1 MACPIQTALISVS
14 DKTGITD
21 FARELTTH
29 NITIFS
35 TGGTLKTL
43 QDAGISAQPLSELT
57 HFPELLG
64 GRVKTLH
71 PGVFAGILARRGN
84 ASDMEAIT
92 QHDLRLIDLVVVNL
106 YRFEEITK
114 QPEATLEQIIKQ
126 IDIGGPSLIRAAAK
140 NFSDVTVVIDPEDY
154 DRVAQEIRATGG
166 SISPDMRRSL
176 AAKVF
181 HRTSQYDQC
190 IADFF
195 QRLTGE
201 AQPPPTEMFAPQLTL
216 QYQKALDLRYGENPH
231 QQAALYS
238 EQAVGKTSVVTAKQL
253 HGKALSYN
261 NIADLETALE
271 MAREFDEP
279 TAVILKHANPCGVAS
294 ADTLVEAYQLAREC
308 DPVSAFG
315 GIISL
320 NQTMDEATAA
330 EIASTFIEAV
340 IAPGYGESAL
350 ALLTKKKNIRLL
362 ATGPFSQKY
371 PALTALSIVGGMLVQ
386 TRDLAM
392 VSPEDLKIMTDAQP
406 TPDDIQGMLFAWK
419 VAKWVKSNAIVYTTK
434 NYTVGIGAG
443 QMSRIDSA
451 NLGMKKALKSLQG
464 TYMASDAFFPFSDS
478 IDAAARAGIRAIIQ
492 PGGSIRDQ
500 EVIDAANQHG
510 LIMAFTN
517 VRHFRH

>member
-1 MACPIQTALISVS
+1 MASRIQTALISVS
-14 DKTGITD
+14 DKTGITT
-21 FARELTTH
+21 FARELARQD
-29 NITIFS
+29 IAIFS

-43 QDAGISAQPLSELT
+43 QAAGISAQPLSELT

-71 PGVFAGILARRGN
+71 PGVFAGILARRSN
-84 ASDMEAIT
+84 SSDIEALA
-92 QHDLRLIDLVVVNL
+92 QHNLRLVDLVVVNL
-106 YRFEEITK
+106 YRFEEIAA
-114 QPEATLEQIIKQ
+114 QPEAPLDQIIEQ
-126 IDIGGPSLIRAAAK
+126 IDIGGPSLMRAAAK
-140 NFSDVTVVIDPEDY
+140 NFSDVTVVIDPADY
-154 DRVAQEIRATGG
+154 DRVAEELRSTGG
-166 SISPDMRRSL
+166 SISLDTRRAL

-181 HRTSQYDQC
+181 QRTSLYDQC
-190 IADFF
+190 ISVFF
-195 QRLTGE
+195 QRLTGT
-201 AQPPPTEMFAPQLTL
+201 AQPPITEEFPPQLTL
-216 QYQKALDLRYGENPH
+216 QYRKLLDLRYGENPH

-238 EQAVGKTSVVTAKQL
+238 EQTVRETSVVTAKQL
-253 HGKALSYN
+253 HGKPLSYN

-271 MAREFDEP
+271 MARDFSEP

-294 ADTLVEAYQLAREC
+294 SETLVDAYRLAREC

-315 GIISL
+315 GIIGL
-320 NQTMDEATAA
+320 NQRVDEATAA
-330 EIASTFIEAV
+330 EIASTFVEAV
-340 IAPGYGESAL
+340 IAPDYDERAL
-350 ALLTKKKNIRLL
+350 ELLTKKKNIRLL
-362 ATGPFSQKY
+362 TTGPFSPRY
-371 PALTALSIVGGMLVQ
+371 PALAARSIGGGMLVQ

-392 VSPEDLKIMTDAQP
+392 VAPEDLKIMTEAQP

-419 VAKWVKSNAIVYTTK
+419 VVKWVKSNAIVYTTK

-443 QMSRIDSA
+443 QMSRIDA
-451 NLGMKKALKSLQG
+451 AHLGMKKALKPLRG